1 MTYTFTVEKREG
13 KISDDALCM
22 GVVSGAEM
30 DSVPVQMNRKDFVK
44 LVHEAGQ
51 NNIVT
56 LTGLD
61 KDVEVTIKHIEQ
73 APFTNEVHHVE
84 FYALKRGVD
93 MNADVPLTL
102 VGEAPAADLE
112 AIINQPVHS
121 VSISCRPKDL
131 IQEIEVDMTTLKE
144 IGDTITVADLK
155 TPSGITVTM
164 EPSTVLLSVAATKEA
179 EPDEDPEPVDAADV
193 PEVGEGDADSS
204 EATTE
209 EKEA

>member
-1 MTYTFTVEKREG
+1 
-13 KISDDALCM
+13 
-22 GVVSGAEM
+22 
-30 DSVPVQMNRKDFVK
+30 
-44 LVHEAGQ
+44 
-51 NNIVT
+51 
-56 LTGLD
+56 
-61 KDVEVTIKHIEQ
+61 
-73 APFTNEVHHVE
+73 
-84 FYALKRGVD
+84 
-93 MNADVPLTL
+93 
-102 VGEAPAADLE
+102 
-112 AIINQPVHS
+112 
-121 VSISCRPKDL
+121 
-131 IQEIEVDMTTLKE
+131 MTTLKE